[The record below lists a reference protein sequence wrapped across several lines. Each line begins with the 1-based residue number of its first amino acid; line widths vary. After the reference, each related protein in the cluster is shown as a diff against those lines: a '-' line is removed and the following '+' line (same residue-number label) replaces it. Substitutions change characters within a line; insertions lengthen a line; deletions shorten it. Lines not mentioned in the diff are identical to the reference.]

1 MFYYGD
7 AASGQPDEVLVS
19 FGYGSIAQCAANT
32 TPGEISFGY
41 DKALNC
47 GAIFRSGELVS
58 SRVLDLKLDTNSDGS
73 KTVTVHYITNGGQ
86 VVSDSFAVAD
96 PSLVTAIAE
105 QAALQAVPTEDVK
118 SIKITLQGSDLIKSL
133 SAPLSVTPVSEGD
146 GYTSYAIQLNVDD
159 NTLSV
164 NDDGDLTAN
173 VLSYK
178 LEKGATSD
186 GKEVYTLKQTDKD
199 GAVSDCGSI
208 TIGAD
213 KYLSSVTMVYAV
225 IVDGQYIETADAE
238 TVGAVPCLKFTWND
252 ETAQYIKMVGADST
266 EVALVGSTYITVP
279 SDMKGAIELNYTDLF
294 NKIKEDLANIGIGD
308 HETVNTLQ
316 NKRLEK
322 IEGGYVRAAEIE
334 ESEDGGKI
342 LKLTVASKESVSA
355 DEEVSTVEFAVSAAV
370 DLSGLTTAISEMGQ
384 NVESIEARV
393 SKIEQQKK
401 EGWVDLK
408 DLIASSGENGAD
420 DSDAE

>member
-58 SRVLDLKLDTNSDGS
+58 SRVLDLKLDTNADGS

-86 VVSDSFAVAD
+86 VVSDIFAVAD
-96 PSLVTAIAE
+96 PTLVSAIAE
-105 QAALQAVPTEDVK
+105 QAALQAIPTEDVE

-133 SAPLSVTPVSEGD
+133 SAPLSVTPVSEDGD
-146 GYTSYAIQLNVDD
+146 YTSYAIQLNVDGE
-159 NTLSV
+159 TLSV
-164 NDDGDLTAN
+164 NEDNKLVAN
-173 VLSYK
+173 TLSYK
-178 LEKGATSD
+178 LEKSTSD

-199 GAVSDCGSI
+199 GVESDCGSI
-208 TIGAD
+208 EIGAD

-225 IVDGQYIETADAE
+225 LVGENYIESTSE

-252 ETAQYIKMVGADST
+252 ESAQFIKMVGADNS
-266 EVALVGSTYITVP
+266 EVALIGSTYITVP
-279 SDMKGAIELNYTDLF
+279 SDMKGAIELNYADLF
-294 NKIKEDLANIGIGD
+294 DKIKEDLAKAGIGD

-408 DLIASSGENGAD
+408 DLIASSGAD
-420 DSDAE
+420 GSDAE

>member
-96 PSLVTAIAE
+96 PSLVSAIAE
-105 QAALQAVPTEDVK
+105 QAALQAIPTEDVK

-133 SAPLSVTPVSEGD
+133 SAPLSVTPVSEDD

-159 NTLSV
+159 KTMTVNEDNKLVANT
-164 NDDGDLTAN
+164 
-173 VLSYK
+173 LSYK
-178 LEKGATSD
+178 LEKSTSD
-186 GKEVYTLKQTDKD
+186 GKELYTLKQTDKD
-199 GAVSDCGSI
+199 GSVTDCGSI

-225 IVDGQYIETADAE
+225 IVDGQYIETSDAE
-238 TVGAVPCLKFTWND
+238 TSGAVPCLKFTWND
-252 ETAQYIKMVGADST
+252 NTAQFIRMVGGEDGA
-266 EVALVGSTYITVP
+266 VALVGSTYITVP
-279 SDMKGAIELNYTDLF
+279 SDMKGAIELNYAALF
-294 NKIKEDLANIGIGD
+294 NKIKEDLASVGIGD

-322 IEGGYVRAAEIE
+322 IEGGYVRAAEVVD
-334 ESEDGGKI
+334 SSDGGKI
-342 LKLTVASKESVSA
+342 LKLTVTSKESVSA
-355 DEEVSTVEFAVSAAV
+355 DEEVNIVEFAVSAAV
-370 DLSGLTTAISEMGQ
+370 DLSGLTNAISEMGQ

-408 DLIASSGENGAD
+408 DLIASSGAD
-420 DSDAE
+420 GSDAE

>member
-96 PSLVTAIAE
+96 PSLVSAIAE
-105 QAALQAVPTEDVK
+105 QAALQAIPTEDVE

-133 SAPLSVTPVSEGD
+133 STPLSVTPIKEDG

-159 NTLSV
+159 KTLSV
-164 NDDGDLTAN
+164 NEDNKLVAN
-173 VLSYK
+173 TLSYK
-178 LEKGATSD
+178 LEKSVSN

-199 GAVSDCGSI
+199 GVVSDCGSI
-208 TIGAD
+208 TIAAD
-213 KYLSSVTMVYAV
+213 KYLS
-225 IVDGQYIETADAE
+225 
-238 TVGAVPCLKFTWND
+238 
-252 ETAQYIKMVGADST
+252 
-266 EVALVGSTYITVP
+266 
-279 SDMKGAIELNYTDLF
+279 
-294 NKIKEDLANIGIGD
+294 
-308 HETVNTLQ
+308 
-316 NKRLEK
+316 
-322 IEGGYVRAAEIE
+322 
-334 ESEDGGKI
+334 
-342 LKLTVASKESVSA
+342 
-355 DEEVSTVEFAVSAAV
+355 
-370 DLSGLTTAISEMGQ
+370 
-384 NVESIEARV
+384 
-393 SKIEQQKK
+393 
-401 EGWVDLK
+401 
-408 DLIASSGENGAD
+408 
-420 DSDAE
+420 

>member
-105 QAALQAVPTEDVK
+105 QAALQAIPTEDVE
-118 SIKITLQGSDLIKSL
+118 SIKIKLQGSDLIKSL
-133 SAPLSVTPVSEGD
+133 SAPLSVTPVSEDG
-146 GYTSYAIQLNVDD
+146 GYTSYAIQLNVDGES
-159 NTLSV
+159 LSV
-164 NDDGDLTAN
+164 NEDNKLVAN
-173 VLSYK
+173 TLSYK
-178 LEKGATSD
+178 LEKSESD

-199 GAVSDCGSI
+199 GTVSECGSI
-208 TIGAD
+208 EIGAD

-225 IVDGQYIETADAE
+225 IVGGVYIETDAE
-238 TVGAVPCLKFTWND
+238 AENAVPYLKFTWND
-252 ETAQYIKMVGADST
+252 ETAQFIRMVGGDEGAI
-266 EVALVGSTYITVP
+266 ALEGSTYITVP
-279 SDMKGAIELNYTDLF
+279 SDMKGAIELNYADLF
-294 NKIKEDLANIGIGD
+294 DKIKEDLAKVGIGD

-316 NKRLEK
+316 NERLEK
-322 IEGGYVRAAEIE
+322 IEGGYVRAVEVVDG
-334 ESEDGGKI
+334 EDGGKI
-342 LKLTVASKESVSA
+342 LKLKVASKESVAA
-355 DEEVSTVEFAVSAAV
+355 DEKVDIVEFAVSAAV
-370 DLSGLTTAISEMGQ
+370 DLSELTNAVSEMGQ
-384 NVESIEARV
+384 NVENIEARV
-393 SKIEQQKK
+393 SAIENSKK

-408 DLIASSGENGAD
+408 DLVASSGEDG
-420 DSDAE
+420 SDAE

>member
-7 AASGQPDEVLVS
+7 SVSGQPDEVLVS

-86 VVSDSFAVAD
+86 VVSDTFAVAD
-96 PSLVTAIAE
+96 PSLVSAIAE

-118 SIKITLQGSDLIKSL
+118 SIKITLQGSNLVKSL
-133 SAPLSVTPVSEGD
+133 SAPLSVTPVSEDG
-146 GYTSYAIQLNVDD
+146 GYTSYAIQLNVDGD
-159 NTLSV
+159 TLSV
-164 NDDGDLTAN
+164 NEDNKLVAN
-173 VLSYK
+173 TLSYK
-178 LEKGATSD
+178 LEKSESD
-186 GKEVYTLKQTDKD
+186 GKEVYTLKQTNKD
-199 GAVSDCGSI
+199 GVVTDCGSI

-238 TVGAVPCLKFTWND
+238 TSGAVPCLKFTWND
-252 ETAQYIKMVGADST
+252 ESAQFIKMVGADST

-294 NKIKEDLANIGIGD
+294 NKIKEDLANLGIGD

-322 IEGGYVRAAEIE
+322 IEGGYVRAAEIKD
-334 ESEDGGKI
+334 SEDGGKI
-342 LKLTVASKESVSA
+342 LKLTVASKESVSV
-355 DEEVSTVEFAVSAAV
+355 DEKVDIVEFSVSAAV

-393 SKIEQQKK
+393 SAIESSKPND
-401 EGWVDLK
+401 WVDLK
-408 DLIASSGENGAD
+408 DLVASSGEDG
-420 DSDAE
+420 SDAE

>member
-1 MFYYGD
+1 MFYYGA

-58 SRVLDLKLDTNSDGS
+58 SRVLDLKLDTNADGS

-86 VVSDSFAVAD
+86 VVSDTFSVAD
-96 PSLVTAIAE
+96 PTLVSSIVE
-105 QAALQAVPTEDVK
+105 QAVQQAVPTEDVE

-133 SAPLSVTPVSEGD
+133 SAPLSVTPVSED
-146 GYTSYAIQLNVDD
+146 GEYTSYAIQLNVDD
-159 NTLSV
+159 KTMSV
-164 NDDGDLTAN
+164 NEDNKLVAN
-173 VLSYK
+173 TLSYK
-178 LEKGATSD
+178 LEKGESD

-199 GAVSDCGSI
+199 GVVSDCGSI

-225 IVDGQYIETADAE
+225 IVDGQFIETSAE
-238 TVGAVPCLKFTWND
+238 TACAVPCLKFTWND
-252 ETAQYIKMVGADST
+252 ESAQYIKMVSGDGCDCQ
-266 EVALVGSTYITVP
+266 EVALVGSAYITVP

-294 NKIKEDLANIGIGD
+294 NKIKEDLASVGIGD

-316 NKRLEK
+316 NERLEK
-322 IEGGYVRAAEIE
+322 IEGGYVRAAEIV
-334 ESEDGGKI
+334 DG
-342 LKLTVASKESVSA
+342 
-355 DEEVSTVEFAVSAAV
+355 
-370 DLSGLTTAISEMGQ
+370 
-384 NVESIEARV
+384 
-393 SKIEQQKK
+393 
-401 EGWVDLK
+401 
-408 DLIASSGENGAD
+408 
-420 DSDAE
+420 

>member
-7 AASGQPDEVLVS
+7 SASGQPDEVLVS

-58 SRVLDLKLDTNSDGS
+58 SRVLDLKLDTNADGS

-96 PSLVTAIAE
+96 PSLVSAIAE
-105 QAALQAVPTEDVK
+105 QAALQAIPTEDVE
-118 SIKITLQGSDLIKSL
+118 SIKITLQGADLIKSL
-133 SAPLSVTPVSEGD
+133 SAPLSVTPVSEDD

-164 NDDGDLTAN
+164 NEDNKLVAN
-173 VLSYK
+173 TLSYK
-178 LEKGATSD
+178 LEKSTSD
-186 GKEVYTLKQTDKD
+186 GKEVYTLKQTNKD
-199 GAVSDCGSI
+199 GVVSDCGSI

-225 IVDGQYIETADAE
+225 IVDGQFIETSDAE
-238 TVGAVPCLKFTWND
+238 TSGAVPCLKFTWND
-252 ETAQYIKMVGADST
+252 ETAQYIRMVGGEDGA
-266 EVALVGSTYITVP
+266 VALVGSTYITIP
-279 SDMKGAIELNYTDLF
+279 SDMKGAIELNYAALF
-294 NKIKEDLANIGIGD
+294 NKIKEDLASIGIGD

-322 IEGGYVRAAEIE
+322 IEGGYVRAVEIE
-334 ESEDGGKI
+334 DSEDGGKI
-342 LKLTVASKESVSA
+342 LKLTVASKKNVSA
-355 DEEVSTVEFAVSAAV
+355 DEDVDIVEFAVSAAV

-401 EGWVDLK
+401 EGWVELK
-408 DLIASSGENGAD
+408 DLIASSGENG
-420 DSDAE
+420 SDAE

>member
-19 FGYGSIAQCAANT
+19 FGYGTIAQCAANT

-96 PSLVTAIAE
+96 PSLVSAIAE
-105 QAALQAVPTEDVK
+105 QAALQAIPTEDVE

-159 NTLSV
+159 KTLSV
-164 NDDGDLTAN
+164 NEDNKLVAN
-173 VLSYK
+173 TLSYK
-178 LEKGATSD
+178 LEKSTSD
-186 GKEVYTLKQTDKD
+186 GNEVYTLKQTDKD
-199 GAVSDCGSI
+199 GVVSDCGSI

-225 IVDGQYIETADAE
+225 IVDGQFIETSDAE
-238 TVGAVPCLKFTWND
+238 TSGAVPCLKFTWND
-252 ETAQYIKMVGADST
+252 ESAQYIKMVGDDEGA
-266 EVALVGSTYITVP
+266 VALVGSAYITVP
-279 SDMKGAIELNYTDLF
+279 SDMKGAIELNYAALF
-294 NKIKEDLANIGIGD
+294 NKIKEDLAKVGIGD

-322 IEGGYVRAAEIE
+322 IEGGYVRAVEIE
-334 ESEDGGKI
+334 DGEDGGKI

-355 DEEVSTVEFAVSAAV
+355 DEKVDIVEFAVSAAV
-370 DLSGLTTAISEMGQ
+370 DLSGLTNAISEMGQ

-408 DLIASSGENGAD
+408 DLVALSGAD
-420 DSDAE
+420 GSDTE

>member
-7 AASGQPDEVLVS
+7 SASGQPDEVLVS

-86 VVSDSFAVAD
+86 VVSDTFAVAD
-96 PSLVTAIAE
+96 PSLVSAIAE

-118 SIKITLQGSDLIKSL
+118 SIKITLQGSNLVKSL
-133 SAPLSVTPVSEGD
+133 SAPLSVTPVSEDG
-146 GYTSYAIQLNVDD
+146 GYTSYAIQLNVDGD
-159 NTLSV
+159 TLSV
-164 NDDGDLTAN
+164 NEDNKLVAN
-173 VLSYK
+173 TLSYK
-178 LEKGATSD
+178 LEKSESD
-186 GKEVYTLKQTDKD
+186 GKEVYTLKQTNKD
-199 GAVSDCGSI
+199 GVVTDCGSI

-238 TVGAVPCLKFTWND
+238 TSGAVPCLKFTWND
-252 ETAQYIKMVGADST
+252 ESAQFIKMVGADST

-294 NKIKEDLANIGIGD
+294 NKIKEDLANLGIGD

-322 IEGGYVRAAEIE
+322 IEGGYVRAAEIKD
-334 ESEDGGKI
+334 SEDGGKI
-342 LKLTVASKESVSA
+342 LKLTVASKESVSV
-355 DEEVSTVEFAVSAAV
+355 DEKVDIVEFSVSAAV

-393 SKIEQQKK
+393 SAIESSKPND
-401 EGWVDLK
+401 WVDLK
-408 DLIASSGENGAD
+408 DLVASSGEDG
-420 DSDAE
+420 SDAE

>member
-96 PSLVTAIAE
+96 PSLVSAIAE
-105 QAALQAVPTEDVK
+105 QAALQAIPTEDVK
-118 SIKITLQGSDLIKSL
+118 SIKIKLKGSDLVKSL
-133 SAPLSVTPVSEGD
+133 SAPLSVTPVSEDD
-146 GYTSYAIQLNVDD
+146 GYTSYAIQLNVDGD
-159 NTLSV
+159 TLSV
-164 NDDGDLTAN
+164 NEDNKLVAN
-173 VLSYK
+173 TLSYK
-178 LEKGATSD
+178 LEKSESD
-186 GKEVYTLKQTDKD
+186 GKEVYTLKQTNKD
-199 GAVSDCGSI
+199 GVESDCGSI
-208 TIGAD
+208 EINAD

-225 IVDGQYIETADAE
+225 IVGEQFIESSAE
-238 TVGAVPCLKFTWND
+238 TSGAVPCLKFTWND
-252 ETAQYIKMVGADST
+252 ESAQFIKMVGADST

-279 SDMKGAIELNYTDLF
+279 SEMKGAIELNYAALF
-294 NKIKEDLANIGIGD
+294 NKIKEDLANLGIGD

-322 IEGGYVRAAEIE
+322 IEGGYVRAAEVVDGT
-334 ESEDGGKI
+334 DGGKI
-342 LKLTVASKESVSA
+342 LKLTVASKESVSV

-408 DLIASSGENGAD
+408 DLIASSGENG
-420 DSDAE
+420 SDAE

>member
-58 SRVLDLKLDTNSDGS
+58 SRVLDLKLDTNADGS

-86 VVSDSFAVAD
+86 VVSDTFAVAD
-96 PSLVTAIAE
+96 PSLVSAIAE
-105 QAALQAVPTEDVK
+105 QAALQAIPTEDVE
-118 SIKITLQGSDLIKSL
+118 SIKITLQGSDLVKSL
-133 SAPLSVTPVSEGD
+133 SAPLSVTPVSED
-146 GYTSYAIQLNVDD
+146 GEYTSYAIQLNVDGE
-159 NTLSV
+159 TLSV
-164 NDDGDLTAN
+164 NEDNKLVAN
-173 VLSYK
+173 TLSYK
-178 LEKGATSD
+178 LEKGESD
-186 GKEVYTLKQTDKD
+186 GKEFYTLKQTDKD
-199 GAVSDCGSI
+199 GVVSDCGSI

-225 IVDGQYIETADAE
+225 IVDGQFIETAAE
-238 TVGAVPCLKFTWND
+238 TACAVPCLKFTWND
-252 ETAQYIKMVGADST
+252 ETAQYIKMVGADGCDCQ
-266 EVALVGSTYITVP
+266 EVALVGSAYITVP
-279 SDMKGAIELNYTDLF
+279 SDMRGAIELNYTDLF
-294 NKIKEDLANIGIGD
+294 NKIKEDLASVGIGD

-316 NKRLEK
+316 NERLEK
-322 IEGGYVRAAEIE
+322 IEGGYVRAAEIVDG
-334 ESEDGGKI
+334 EDGGKV
-342 LKLTVASKESVSA
+342 LKLTVTSKDGVAA
-355 DEEVSTVEFAVSAAV
+355 DEVVKTVEFAVSAAV
-370 DLSGLTTAISEMGQ
+370 DLSGLTNTISEMGQ

-401 EGWVDLK
+401 EGWIDLD
-408 DLIASSGENGAD
+408 DLVASNGGD
-420 DSDAE
+420 GSDAE

>member
-86 VVSDSFAVAD
+86 VVSDTFSVAD
-96 PSLVTAIAE
+96 PTLVSSIVE
-105 QAALQAVPTEDVK
+105 QAVQQAVPTEDVE
-118 SIKITLQGSDLIKSL
+118 SIKIKLQGTNLIKSL
-133 SAPLSVTPVSEGD
+133 SAPLSVTPVSED
-146 GYTSYAIQLNVDD
+146 DEYTSYAIHLNVDGE
-159 NTLSV
+159 TLSV
-164 NDDGDLTAN
+164 NEEGELAAN
-173 VLSYK
+173 TLSYK
-178 LEKGATSD
+178 LEKGESD

-199 GAVSDCGSI
+199 GVVSDCGSI
-208 TIGAD
+208 AIGAD

-225 IVDGQYIETADAE
+225 IVDGQFIETADAE
-238 TVGAVPCLKFTWND
+238 TSGAVPCLKFTWND
-252 ETAQYIKMVGADST
+252 ESAQFIKMVGADNT

-294 NKIKEDLANIGIGD
+294 NKIKEDLASIGIGD

-322 IEGGYVRAAEIE
+322 IEGGYVRAAEVVD
-334 ESEDGGKI
+334 SSDGGKI
-342 LKLTVASKESVSA
+342 LKLTVASKENVSV

-384 NVESIEARV
+384 NVESIDARV
-393 SKIEQQKK
+393 SAIENAKS

-408 DLIASSGENGAD
+408 DLIASNG
-420 DSDAE
+420 SDAE

>member
-58 SRVLDLKLDTNSDGS
+58 SRVLDLKLDTISDGS

-86 VVSDSFAVAD
+86 VVSDTFAVAD
-96 PSLVTAIAE
+96 PSLVSAIAE
-105 QAALQAVPTEDVK
+105 QAALQAIPTEDVE
-118 SIKITLQGSDLIKSL
+118 SIKITLKGSDLVKSL
-133 SAPLSVTPVSEGD
+133 SAPLSVTPVSEND

-159 NTLSV
+159 KTLSV
-164 NDDGDLTAN
+164 NEDNELSAN

-178 LEKGATSD
+178 LEKSESD

-199 GAVSDCGSI
+199 GVVSDCGSI
-208 TIGAD
+208 EIGAD

-225 IVDGQYIETADAE
+225 IVDGQFIETSDAE
-238 TVGAVPCLKFTWND
+238 TIGAVPCLKFTWND
-252 ETAQYIKMVGADST
+252 ESAQFIKMVCADST

-279 SDMKGAIELNYTDLF
+279 SEMKGAIELNYTALF
-294 NKIKEDLANIGIGD
+294 NKIKEDLANLGIGD

-322 IEGGYVRAAEIE
+322 IEGGYVRAAEIKD
-334 ESEDGGKI
+334 SEDGGKI
-342 LKLTVASKESVSA
+342 LKLTVASKENVSV
-355 DEEVSTVEFAVSAAV
+355 DEKVDIVEFSVSAAV
-370 DLSGLTTAISEMGQ
+370 DLSGLTNAISEMGQ

-408 DLIASSGENGAD
+408 DLIASSGEDG
-420 DSDAE
+420 SDAE

>member
-96 PSLVTAIAE
+96 PTLVTAIAK

-133 SAPLSVTPVSEGD
+133 SAPLSVTPVSED
-146 GYTSYAIQLNVDD
+146 GEYTSYAIQLNVDD
-159 NTLSV
+159 KTLSV
-164 NDDGDLTAN
+164 NEDGELVAN
-173 VLSYK
+173 TLSYK
-178 LEKGATSD
+178 LEKSVSD
-186 GKEVYTLKQTDKD
+186 GKDVYTLKQTDKD
-199 GAVSDCGSI
+199 GVVSDCGSI

-225 IVDGQYIETADAE
+225 IVDGQFIETSDAE
-238 TVGAVPCLKFTWND
+238 TSGAVPCLKFTWND
-252 ETAQYIKMVGADST
+252 ETA
-266 EVALVGSTYITVP
+266 
-279 SDMKGAIELNYTDLF
+279 
-294 NKIKEDLANIGIGD
+294 
-308 HETVNTLQ
+308 
-316 NKRLEK
+316 
-322 IEGGYVRAAEIE
+322 
-334 ESEDGGKI
+334 
-342 LKLTVASKESVSA
+342 
-355 DEEVSTVEFAVSAAV
+355 
-370 DLSGLTTAISEMGQ
+370 
-384 NVESIEARV
+384 
-393 SKIEQQKK
+393 
-401 EGWVDLK
+401 
-408 DLIASSGENGAD
+408 
-420 DSDAE
+420 

>member
-58 SRVLDLKLDTNSDGS
+58 SRVLDLKLDTNADGS

-86 VVSDSFAVAD
+86 VVSDTFAVAD
-96 PSLVTAIAE
+96 PSLVSAIAK
-105 QAALQAVPTEDVK
+105 QAALQAVPTDDVK
-118 SIKITLQGSDLIKSL
+118 SIKIKLQGSDLIKSL
-133 SAPLSVTPVSEGD
+133 SAPLSVTPVSED
-146 GYTSYAIQLNVDD
+146 GEYTSYAIQLNVDD
-159 NTLSV
+159 KTMSV
-164 NDDGDLTAN
+164 NEDNKLVAN
-173 VLSYK
+173 TLSYK
-178 LEKGATSD
+178 LEKSESD

-238 TVGAVPCLKFTWND
+238 TSGAVPCLKFTWND
-252 ETAQYIKMVGADST
+252 ESAQFIKMVGADNT

-279 SDMKGAIELNYTDLF
+279 SEMKGAIELNYTALF
-294 NKIKEDLANIGIGD
+294 NKIKEDLANLGIGD
-308 HETVNTLQ
+308 HETVNMLQ

-322 IEGGYVRAAEIE
+322 IEGGYVRAAEVVDG
-334 ESEDGGKI
+334 EDGGKI
-342 LKLTVASKESVSA
+342 LKLTVASKESVSV

-401 EGWVDLK
+401 EGWVELK
-408 DLIASSGENGAD
+408 DLIASSGENG
-420 DSDAE
+420 SDAE

>member
-7 AASGQPDEVLVS
+7 SASGQPDEVLVS

-58 SRVLDLKLDTNSDGS
+58 SRVLDLKLDTNADGS

-96 PSLVTAIAE
+96 PSLVSAIAE
-105 QAALQAVPTEDVK
+105 QAALQAIPTEDVE
-118 SIKITLQGSDLIKSL
+118 SIKITLQGADLIKSL
-133 SAPLSVTPVSEGD
+133 SAPLSVTPVSEDD

-164 NDDGDLTAN
+164 NEDNKLVAN
-173 VLSYK
+173 TLSYK
-178 LEKGATSD
+178 LEKSTSD
-186 GKEVYTLKQTDKD
+186 GKEVYTLKQTNKD
-199 GAVSDCGSI
+199 GVVSDCGSI

-225 IVDGQYIETADAE
+225 IVDGQFIETSDAE
-238 TVGAVPCLKFTWND
+238 TSGAVPCLKFTWND
-252 ETAQYIKMVGADST
+252 ETAQYIRMVGGEDGA
-266 EVALVGSTYITVP
+266 VALVGSTYITIP
-279 SDMKGAIELNYTDLF
+279 SDMKGAIELNYAALF
-294 NKIKEDLANIGIGD
+294 NKIKEDLASIGIGD

-322 IEGGYVRAAEIE
+322 IEGGYVRAAEVLDA
-334 ESEDGGKI
+334 EDGGKI
-342 LKLTVASKESVSA
+342 LKLTVASKKNVSA
-355 DEEVSTVEFAVSAAV
+355 DEDVDIVEFAVSAAV

-408 DLIASSGENGAD
+408 DLIASDG
-420 DSDAE
+420 SDAE

>member
-86 VVSDSFAVAD
+86 IVSDSFAVAD
-96 PSLVTAIAE
+96 PSLVSAIAE
-105 QAALQAVPTEDVK
+105 QAALQAIPTEDVE
-118 SIKITLQGSDLIKSL
+118 SIKITLKGSDLIKSL
-133 SAPLSVTPVSEGD
+133 SAPLSVTPVSEVD
-146 GYTSYAIQLNVDD
+146 GYTSYAIRLNVDD
-159 NTLSV
+159 KTLSM
-164 NDDGDLTAN
+164 NDDNELSAN

-178 LEKGATSD
+178 LEKSESD
-186 GKEVYTLKQTDKD
+186 GKELYTLKQTDKD
-199 GAVSDCGSI
+199 GVVSECGSI
-208 TIGAD
+208 EIGAD

-225 IVDGQYIETADAE
+225 IVDGQHIESTSE
-238 TVGAVPCLKFTWND
+238 TENAVPCLKFTWND
-252 ETAQYIKMVGADST
+252 NTAQYIRMVGGEDGA
-266 EVALVGSTYITVP
+266 VALEGSTYITVP
-279 SDMKGAIELNYTDLF
+279 SEMKGAIELNYAALF
-294 NKIKEDLANIGIGD
+294 NKIKEDLASIGIGD

-316 NKRLEK
+316 NNRLEK
-322 IEGGYVRAAEIE
+322 IEGGYVRAAEVVDA
-334 ESEDGGKI
+334 EDGGKI
-342 LKLTVASKESVSA
+342 LKLTVASKKSVSV
-355 DEEVSTVEFAVSAAV
+355 DEEVKVIDFAVSAAV
-370 DLSGLTTAISEMGQ
+370 DLSGLMNAVSEMGQ
-384 NVESIEARV
+384 SVESIKARV
-393 SKIEQQKK
+393 SAIENSEK

-408 DLIASSGENGAD
+408 DLIASNGSDSADGE
-420 DSDAE
+420 

>member
-58 SRVLDLKLDTNSDGS
+58 SRVLALKLDTNSDGS

-96 PSLVTAIAE
+96 PSLVSAIAE
-105 QAALQAVPTEDVK
+105 QAALQAIPTEDVE
-118 SIKITLQGSDLIKSL
+118 SIKISLQGSDLVKSL
-133 SAPLSVTPVSEGD
+133 SAPLSVTPVSEDD

-159 NTLSV
+159 KTMSV
-164 NDDGDLTAN
+164 NEDNKLVAN
-173 VLSYK
+173 TLSYK
-178 LEKGATSD
+178 LEKSESD

-199 GAVSDCGSI
+199 GVESDCGSI

-225 IVDGQYIETADAE
+225 LVGENYIESTSE

-252 ETAQYIKMVGADST
+252 DTAKYIKMVGADST
-266 EVALVGSTYITVP
+266 EVALEGSTYITVP

-294 NKIKEDLANIGIGD
+294 NKIKEDLASAGIGD

-322 IEGGYVRAAEIE
+322 IEGGYVRAAEVVDG
-334 ESEDGGKI
+334 EDGGKI
-342 LKLTVASKESVSA
+342 LKLTVASKENVSV

-370 DLSGLTTAISEMGQ
+370 DLSGLTNAISEMGQ

-408 DLIASSGENGAD
+408 DLVASSGEDG
-420 DSDAE
+420 SDAE

>member
-58 SRVLDLKLDTNSDGS
+58 SRVLDLKLDTNADGS

-86 VVSDSFAVAD
+86 VVSDTFAVAD
-96 PSLVTAIAE
+96 PSLVSAIAE
-105 QAALQAVPTEDVK
+105 QAALQAIPTEDVE

-133 SAPLSVTPVSEGD
+133 SAPLSVTPVSEDD

-159 NTLSV
+159 KTMSV
-164 NDDGDLTAN
+164 NEDGELVAN
-173 VLSYK
+173 TLSYK
-178 LEKGATSD
+178 LEKTESD

-199 GAVSDCGSI
+199 GVVSDCGSI
-208 TIGAD
+208 EIGAD

-252 ETAQYIKMVGADST
+252 ETAQFIKMVGADNT
-266 EVALVGSTYITVP
+266 DVALVGSTYITVP
-279 SDMKGAIELNYTDLF
+279 SDMKGAIELNYTALF
-294 NKIKEDLANIGIGD
+294 NKIKEDLANLGIGD
-308 HETVNTLQ
+308 HETVNMLQ

-334 ESEDGGKI
+334 EGEDGGKI
-342 LKLTVASKESVSA
+342 LKLTVASKENVSV

-370 DLSGLTTAISEMGQ
+370 DLSGLTNAISEMGQ

-408 DLIASSGENGAD
+408 DLVASSGEDG
-420 DSDAE
+420 SDAE

>member
-58 SRVLDLKLDTNSDGS
+58 SRVLDLKLDNNADGS
-73 KTVTVHYITNGGQ
+73 KSVTVHYITNGGQ
-86 VVSDSFAVAD
+86 VVSDTFAVAD
-96 PSLVTAIAE
+96 PSLVSAIAE
-105 QAALQAVPTEDVK
+105 QAALQAIPTEDVE

-133 SAPLSVTPVSEGD
+133 SAPLSVTPVSEDD
-146 GYTSYAIQLNVDD
+146 GYTSYAIQLNVDGE
-159 NTLSV
+159 TLSV
-164 NDDGDLTAN
+164 NEGGELAAN
-173 VLSYK
+173 TFSYK
-178 LEKGATSD
+178 LEKGESD

-199 GAVSDCGSI
+199 GVVSDCGSI
-208 TIGAD
+208 TIAAD

-225 IVDGQYIETADAE
+225 IVDGQYIETVNTENAC
-238 TVGAVPCLKFTWND
+238 AVPCLKFTWND
-252 ETAQYIKMVGADST
+252 ETAQYIKMVGGGDGCNCQ
-266 EVALVGSTYITVP
+266 EVALVGSAYITVP

-294 NKIKEDLANIGIGD
+294 NKIKEDLASVGIGD

-316 NKRLEK
+316 NERLEK
-322 IEGGYVRAAEIE
+322 IEGGYVRAAEIVDG
-334 ESEDGGKI
+334 EDGGKV
-342 LKLTVASKESVSA
+342 LKLTVTSKDGVAA
-355 DEEVSTVEFAVSAAV
+355 DEVVKTVEFAVSAAV
-370 DLSGLTTAISEMGQ
+370 DLSGLTNAISEMGQ
-384 NVESIEARV
+384 NVESIETRV
-393 SKIEQQKK
+393 SAIENAKS

-408 DLIASSGENGAD
+408 DLIASSGAD
-420 DSDAE
+420 GSDAE

>member
-86 VVSDSFAVAD
+86 VVSDTFAVAD
-96 PSLVTAIAE
+96 PSLVSAIAE
-105 QAALQAVPTEDVK
+105 QAALQAIPTEDVE
-118 SIKITLQGSDLIKSL
+118 SIKIKLQGSDLIKSL
-133 SAPLSVTPVSEGD
+133 SAPLSVTPVSEDG

-159 NTLSV
+159 DTLSV
-164 NDDGDLTAN
+164 NEDNKLVAN
-173 VLSYK
+173 TLSYK
-178 LEKGATSD
+178 LEKGESD

-199 GAVSDCGSI
+199 GAVTDCGSI
-208 TIGAD
+208 EIGAD

-225 IVDGQYIETADAE
+225 IVDGQFIETSDAE
-238 TVGAVPCLKFTWND
+238 TSGAVPCLKFTWND
-252 ETAQYIKMVGADST
+252 ETAQYIRMVGGEDGA
-266 EVALVGSTYITVP
+266 VALVGSTYITVP
-279 SDMKGAIELNYTDLF
+279 SDMKGAIELNYAALF
-294 NKIKEDLANIGIGD
+294 NKIKEDLASIGIGD

-322 IEGGYVRAAEIE
+322 IEGGYVRAVEIE
-334 ESEDGGKI
+334 DSEDGGKI
-342 LKLTVASKESVSA
+342 LKLTVASKKNVSA
-355 DEEVSTVEFAVSAAV
+355 DEDVEVIEFAVSAAV

-384 NVESIEARV
+384 NVDSIEARV
-393 SKIEQQKK
+393 SAIENAKK

-408 DLIASSGENGAD
+408 DLIASSGENNAN
-420 DSDAE
+420 AE

>member
-58 SRVLDLKLDTNSDGS
+58 SRVLDLKLDTNADGS

-96 PSLVTAIAE
+96 PTLVSAIAE
-105 QAALQAVPTEDVK
+105 QAALQAIPTEDVE

-133 SAPLSVTPVSEGD
+133 SAPLSVTPVSED
-146 GYTSYAIQLNVDD
+146 GEYTSYAIQLNVDD
-159 NTLSV
+159 KTMSV
-164 NDDGDLTAN
+164 NEDNELSAN

-178 LEKGATSD
+178 LEKSVSD

-208 TIGAD
+208 TIGSD

-225 IVDGQYIETADAE
+225 LVGENYIESTSE

-252 ETAQYIKMVGADST
+252 ESAQFIKMVGADNS
-266 EVALVGSTYITVP
+266 EVALIGSTYITVP
-279 SDMKGAIELNYTDLF
+279 SEMKGAIELNYTALF
-294 NKIKEDLANIGIGD
+294 NKIKEDLANLGIGD

-322 IEGGYVRAAEIE
+322 IEGGYVRAAEI
-334 ESEDGGKI
+334 
-342 LKLTVASKESVSA
+342 
-355 DEEVSTVEFAVSAAV
+355 
-370 DLSGLTTAISEMGQ
+370 
-384 NVESIEARV
+384 
-393 SKIEQQKK
+393 
-401 EGWVDLK
+401 K
-408 DLIASSGENGAD
+408 DS
-420 DSDAE
+420 

>member
-86 VVSDSFAVAD
+86 VVSDTFAVAD
-96 PSLVTAIAE
+96 PSLVSAIAK
-105 QAALQAVPTEDVK
+105 QAALQAIPTEDVE

-133 SAPLSVTPVSEGD
+133 SAPLSVTPVSEDD

-159 NTLSV
+159 KTLSV
-164 NDDGDLTAN
+164 NEDNKLVAN
-173 VLSYK
+173 TLSYK
-178 LEKGATSD
+178 LEKSESD

-213 KYLSSVTMVYAV
+213 KYLSTVTMVYAV

-238 TVGAVPCLKFTWND
+238 TSGAVPCLKFTWND
-252 ETAQYIKMVGADST
+252 ESAQYIKMVGGDGCDCQ
-266 EVALVGSTYITVP
+266 EVALVGSAYITVP

-294 NKIKEDLANIGIGD
+294 NKIKEDLAKAGIGD
-308 HETVNTLQ
+308 HESVNTLQ
-316 NKRLEK
+316 NERLEK
-322 IEGGYVRAAEIE
+322 IEGGYVRAAEIV
-334 ESEDGGKI
+334 DGAYGGKV
-342 LKLTVASKESVSA
+342 LKLTVTSKDGVAA
-355 DEEVSTVEFAVSAAV
+355 DEVVKTVEFAVSAAV
-370 DLSGLTTAISEMGQ
+370 DLSGLMNTVSQMGQ
-384 NVESIEARV
+384 SVESIEARV
-393 SKIEQQKK
+393 SDIENSGVK
-401 EGWVDLK
+401 GWSDLD
-408 DLIASSGENGAD
+408 DLVASNGGD
-420 DSDAE
+420 GK

>member
-96 PSLVTAIAE
+96 PSLVSAIAE
-105 QAALQAVPTEDVK
+105 QAALQAIPTEDVE
-118 SIKITLQGSDLIKSL
+118 SIKIKLQGSDLVKSL
-133 SAPLSVTPVSEGD
+133 SAPLSVTPVSEDD

-159 NTLSV
+159 KTLSV
-164 NDDGDLTAN
+164 NDDNKLVAN
-173 VLSYK
+173 TLSYK
-178 LEKGATSD
+178 LEKSTSD
-186 GKEVYTLKQTDKD
+186 GKELYTLKQTDKD
-199 GAVSDCGSI
+199 GVVSDCGSI

-225 IVDGQYIETADAE
+225 IVDGQYIETATSE
-238 TVGAVPCLKFTWND
+238 TSGAVPCLKFTWND
-252 ETAQYIKMVGADST
+252 ETAQYIRMVGGEDGA
-266 EVALVGSTYITVP
+266 VALVGSTYITVP
-279 SDMKGAIELNYTDLF
+279 SDMKGAIELNYTALF
-294 NKIKEDLANIGIGD
+294 NKIKEDLASIGIGD

-322 IEGGYVRAAEIE
+322 IEGGYVRAAEVVDG
-334 ESEDGGKI
+334 EDGGKI
-342 LKLTVASKESVSA
+342 LRLKVASKESVSA
-355 DEEVSTVEFAVSAAV
+355 DEEVKTVEFAVSAAV
-370 DLSGLTTAISEMGQ
+370 DLSELTTAVSEMGQ
-384 NVESIEARV
+384 SVESIEARI

-408 DLIASSGENGAD
+408 DLVASSGENG
-420 DSDAE
+420 SDAE

>member
-7 AASGQPDEVLVS
+7 SASGQPDEVLVS

-86 VVSDSFAVAD
+86 VVSDTFAVAD
-96 PSLVTAIAE
+96 PSLVSAIAE
-105 QAALQAVPTEDVK
+105 QAALQAVPTEDVE
-118 SIKITLQGSDLIKSL
+118 SIKITLQGADLIKSL
-133 SAPLSVTPVSEGD
+133 SAPLSVTPLSEDD

-164 NDDGDLTAN
+164 NEDNKLVAN
-173 VLSYK
+173 TLSYK
-178 LEKGATSD
+178 LEKSTSD
-186 GKEVYTLKQTDKD
+186 GKEVYTLKQTNKD
-199 GAVSDCGSI
+199 GVVSDCGSI

-225 IVDGQYIETADAE
+225 IVDGQYIETSDAE
-238 TVGAVPCLKFTWND
+238 TSGAVPCLKFTWND
-252 ETAQYIKMVGADST
+252 ETAQYIRMVGGEDSA
-266 EVALVGSTYITVP
+266 VALVGSTYITIP
-279 SDMKGAIELNYTDLF
+279 SDMKGAIELNYAALF
-294 NKIKEDLANIGIGD
+294 NKIKEDLASIGIGD

-322 IEGGYVRAAEIE
+322 IEGGYVRAVEIE
-334 ESEDGGKI
+334 DSEDGGKI
-342 LKLTVASKESVSA
+342 LKLTVASKKNVSA
-355 DEEVSTVEFAVSAAV
+355 DEDVDIVEFAVSAAV

-408 DLIASSGENGAD
+408 DLIASDG
-420 DSDAE
+420 SDAE

>member
-86 VVSDSFAVAD
+86 VVSDTFAVAD
-96 PSLVTAIAE
+96 PSLVSAIAE

-118 SIKITLQGSDLIKSL
+118 SIKIKLQGSDLVKSL
-133 SAPLSVTPVSEGD
+133 SAPLSVTPVSEDGD
-146 GYTSYAIQLNVDD
+146 YTSYAIQLNVDGD
-159 NTLSV
+159 TLSV
-164 NDDGDLTAN
+164 NEDNKLVAN
-173 VLSYK
+173 TLSYK
-178 LEKGATSD
+178 LEKNETSD
-186 GKEVYTLKQTDKD
+186 GKELYTLKQTDKD
-199 GAVSDCGSI
+199 GVVSDCGSI
-208 TIGAD
+208 EIGAD
-213 KYLSSVTMVYAV
+213 KYFSSVTMVYAV
-225 IVDGQYIETADAE
+225 IVDGQFIETSDAE
-238 TVGAVPCLKFTWND
+238 TIGAVPCLKFTWND
-252 ETAQYIKMVGADST
+252 ESEEFIKMVCADST

-279 SDMKGAIELNYTDLF
+279 SEMKGAIELNYTALF
-294 NKIKEDLANIGIGD
+294 NKIKEDLANLGIGD

-322 IEGGYVRAAEIE
+322 IEGGYVRAAEIV
-334 ESEDGGKI
+334 DGTDGEKI
-342 LKLTVASKESVSA
+342 LKLTVASKESVSV
-355 DEEVSTVEFAVSAAV
+355 DEKVDIVEFSVSAAV

-384 NVESIEARV
+384 NVESIKARV

-408 DLIASSGENGAD
+408 DLVASSGED

>member
-58 SRVLDLKLDTNSDGS
+58 SRVLDLKLDTKSDGS

-225 IVDGQYIETADAE
+225 LVGENYIESTSE

-294 NKIKEDLANIGIGD
+294 NKIKEDLASVGIGD

-322 IEGGYVRAAEIE
+322 IEGGYVRAAEVVDG
-334 ESEDGGKI
+334 EDGGKI
-342 LKLTVASKESVSA
+342 LKLTVASKENVSV

-408 DLIASSGENGAD
+408 DLIASSGAD
-420 DSDAE
+420 GSDAE

>member
-96 PSLVTAIAE
+96 PTLVSAIAE
-105 QAALQAVPTEDVK
+105 QAALQAIPTEDVE
-118 SIKITLQGSDLIKSL
+118 SIKITLQGTEFIKSL
-133 SAPLSVTPVSEGD
+133 SAPLSVTPVSEDD

-159 NTLSV
+159 KTMSV
-164 NDDGDLTAN
+164 NEDNKLVAN
-173 VLSYK
+173 TLSYK
-178 LEKGATSD
+178 LEKSTSD
-186 GKEVYTLKQTDKD
+186 GKEVYTLKQTNKD
-199 GAVSDCGSI
+199 GVVSDCGSI
-208 TIGAD
+208 EIGAD

-225 IVDGQYIETADAE
+225 IVDGQFIETSDAE
-238 TVGAVPCLKFTWND
+238 TSGAVPCLKFTWND
-252 ETAQYIKMVGADST
+252 ETAQYIRMVGGEDGA
-266 EVALVGSTYITVP
+266 VALVGSTYITVP
-279 SDMKGAIELNYTDLF
+279 SDMKGAIELNYTALF
-294 NKIKEDLANIGIGD
+294 NKIKEDLASIGIGD

-322 IEGGYVRAAEIE
+322 IEGGYVRAVEIE
-334 ESEDGGKI
+334 DGEDGGKI

-355 DEEVSTVEFAVSAAV
+355 DEEVNVVEFAVSAAV
-370 DLSGLTTAISEMGQ
+370 DLSGLTNAISEMGQ

-408 DLIASSGENGAD
+408 DLVASSGEDG
-420 DSDAE
+420 SDAE